1 MILQHIGVRAP
12 TALLEYFPFPA
23 YSSLREIDHLVVFL
37 VVPPVDKNTSMPRW
51 ATLEPSSRFAQ
62 KTYRSKGWKGFHGRG
77 GGYYDR
83 YYRRNFDSSSFFKSG
98 EKRKRKKQ
106 RSHFYDSRRT
116 IEFLLFIPEKR
127 EKIVFLEI
135 VSLLSS

>member
-1 MILQHIGVRAP
+1 MILQHIGVRAL

-77 GGYYDR
+77 GYYDR

>member
-1 MILQHIGVRAP
+1 MILQHVGVCAP

-37 VVPPVDKNTSMPRW
+37 VVPPLIKIVRCLDGRYSNRRLALRKKLTEAKGGKGSM
-51 ATLEPSSRFAQ
+51 A
-62 KTYRSKGWKGFHGRG
+62 G

>member
-1 MILQHIGVRAP
+1 MFAHQPHCSNIFL
-12 TALLEYFPFPA
+12 
-23 YSSLREIDHLVVFL
+23 SLRIPLCVKLIIWWCFSL
-37 VVPPVDKNTSMPRW
+37 SPPLIKILRCLDGRHSNRRLALRKKLTEAKGGKGSM
-51 ATLEPSSRFAQ
+51 A
-62 KTYRSKGWKGFHGRG
+62 G